1 MKFTVKHEGTGRIR
15 IHLLHGAMSF
25 READIFQI
33 YMEGQPYIS
42 KVRVFENT
50 RDAAIYYDEGCKETV
65 INCICGFSYE
75 NAGVPEK
82 LLTNSGRE
90 LDSTYREKII
100 TTTAR
105 HYLKKLL
112 PYQIRFVLTCFQAAK
127 FILKGLRCLT
137 RGKIEVAVLDATAI
151 GVSVI
156 RSDIKTAGS
165 IMFLLKISE
174 ILEEWTHRK
183 SVGDLARSMS
193 LQTSSVWLI
202 RDGAEM
208 LVSSGQVQIGDL
220 VCVHMGNVIPF
231 DGVVEEGEGMI
242 NQASMTGEAIAVR
255 KAEGSYVYAGT
266 VLEEGEIRI
275 RVKETAGS
283 SRYEKIVTM
292 IEKTEKLKS
301 VLENKAE
308 NLADRL
314 VPWSLG
320 GTALTY
326 VLTRDTTKALSILMV
341 DFSCA
346 LQLTAPVSVLSAIR
360 EAGERNMTVK
370 GGKYLEAVAEA
381 DTIVFDKTGTLTKAD
396 PSVVKVISFSDSM
409 SENELLRIAACMEE
423 HFPHSM
429 AKAVVAA
436 ARERNLVHEEMHSKV
451 EYIVAHGIATTIE
464 NKRTVIGSYHFVMED
479 EGCIIPEG
487 KKHILEEAS
496 MEYSLL
502 YMAIENTLAAVICIE
517 DPLRPEAAEV
527 VEKLRQTGI
536 KRIVMMTGDGER
548 AARSIASKLGL
559 DEYYS
564 EVLPEDKARYIEKQ
578 KQMGRKVIMVG
589 DGINDSLALST
600 ADVGIAISDG
610 AEIAREVADIT
621 IAARDLNEIA
631 VLRRLA
637 TALMK
642 RIKGNY
648 RSIVGFNA
656 GLIALGVSGVIAPTT
671 SALLHN
677 MSTLLFTVRSMG
689 NLLED

>member
-231 DGVVEEGEGMI
+231 DGVVEEGEGMV

-314 VPWSLG
+314 VPWSL
-320 GTALTY
+320 
-326 VLTRDTTKALSILMV
+326 
-341 DFSCA
+341 
-346 LQLTAPVSVLSAIR
+346 
-360 EAGERNMTVK
+360 
-370 GGKYLEAVAEA
+370 
-381 DTIVFDKTGTLTKAD
+381 
-396 PSVVKVISFSDSM
+396 
-409 SENELLRIAACMEE
+409 
-423 HFPHSM
+423 
-429 AKAVVAA
+429 
-436 ARERNLVHEEMHSKV
+436 
-451 EYIVAHGIATTIE
+451 
-464 NKRTVIGSYHFVMED
+464 
-479 EGCIIPEG
+479 
-487 KKHILEEAS
+487 
-496 MEYSLL
+496 
-502 YMAIENTLAAVICIE
+502 
-517 DPLRPEAAEV
+517 
-527 VEKLRQTGI
+527 
-536 KRIVMMTGDGER
+536 
-548 AARSIASKLGL
+548 
-559 DEYYS
+559 
-564 EVLPEDKARYIEKQ
+564 
-578 KQMGRKVIMVG
+578 
-589 DGINDSLALST
+589 
-600 ADVGIAISDG
+600 
-610 AEIAREVADIT
+610 
-621 IAARDLNEIA
+621 
-631 VLRRLA
+631 
-637 TALMK
+637 
-642 RIKGNY
+642 
-648 RSIVGFNA
+648 
-656 GLIALGVSGVIAPTT
+656 
-671 SALLHN
+671 
-677 MSTLLFTVRSMG
+677 
-689 NLLED
+689 

>member
-25 READIFQI
+25 READILQI

-231 DGVVEEGEGMI
+231 DGVVKEGEGMV

-564 EVLPEDKARYIEKQ
+564 EVLHEDKARYIEKQ

>member
-25 READIFQI
+25 RETDIFQI

-231 DGVVEEGEGMI
+231 DGVVEEGEGMV

>member
-1 MKFTVKHEGTGRIR
+1 
-15 IHLLHGAMSF
+15 
-25 READIFQI
+25 
-33 YMEGQPYIS
+33 
-42 KVRVFENT
+42 
-50 RDAAIYYDEGCKETV
+50 
-65 INCICGFSYE
+65 
-75 NAGVPEK
+75 
-82 LLTNSGRE
+82 
-90 LDSTYREKII
+90 
-100 TTTAR
+100 
-105 HYLKKLL
+105 
-112 PYQIRFVLTCFQAAK
+112 
-127 FILKGLRCLT
+127 
-137 RGKIEVAVLDATAI
+137 
-151 GVSVI
+151 
-156 RSDIKTAGS
+156 
-165 IMFLLKISE
+165 MFLLKISE

-193 LQTSSVWLI
+193 LQTSSEWLI

-231 DGVVEEGEGMI
+231 DGVVEEGEGMV

>member
-1 MKFTVKHEGTGRIR
+1 
-15 IHLLHGAMSF
+15 
-25 READIFQI
+25 
-33 YMEGQPYIS
+33 
-42 KVRVFENT
+42 
-50 RDAAIYYDEGCKETV
+50 
-65 INCICGFSYE
+65 
-75 NAGVPEK
+75 
-82 LLTNSGRE
+82 
-90 LDSTYREKII
+90 
-100 TTTAR
+100 
-105 HYLKKLL
+105 
-112 PYQIRFVLTCFQAAK
+112 
-127 FILKGLRCLT
+127 
-137 RGKIEVAVLDATAI
+137 
-151 GVSVI
+151 
-156 RSDIKTAGS
+156 
-165 IMFLLKISE
+165 
-174 ILEEWTHRK
+174 
-183 SVGDLARSMS
+183 
-193 LQTSSVWLI
+193 
-202 RDGAEM
+202 
-208 LVSSGQVQIGDL
+208 
-220 VCVHMGNVIPF
+220 
-231 DGVVEEGEGMI
+231 
-242 NQASMTGEAIAVR
+242 
-255 KAEGSYVYAGT
+255 
-266 VLEEGEIRI
+266 
-275 RVKETAGS
+275 
-283 SRYEKIVTM
+283 
-292 IEKTEKLKS
+292 
-301 VLENKAE
+301 
-308 NLADRL
+308 
-314 VPWSLG
+314 
-320 GTALTY
+320 
-326 VLTRDTTKALSILMV
+326 
-341 DFSCA
+341 
-346 LQLTAPVSVLSAIR
+346 
-360 EAGERNMTVK
+360 
-370 GGKYLEAVAEA
+370 
-381 DTIVFDKTGTLTKAD
+381 
-396 PSVVKVISFSDSM
+396 
-409 SENELLRIAACMEE
+409 MEE

-564 EVLPEDKARYIEKQ
+564 EVLPEDKAMYIEKQ